1 MADNHFLKTIVIPS
15 LLLVTANSGMGLH
28 RIYGAQSQVK
38 YFAKTTI
45 DSKPHLST
53 ANPFLED

>member
-1 MADNHFLKTIVIPS
+1 
-15 LLLVTANSGMGLH
+15 MGLH

-45 DSKPHLST
+45 DSKPHLSI